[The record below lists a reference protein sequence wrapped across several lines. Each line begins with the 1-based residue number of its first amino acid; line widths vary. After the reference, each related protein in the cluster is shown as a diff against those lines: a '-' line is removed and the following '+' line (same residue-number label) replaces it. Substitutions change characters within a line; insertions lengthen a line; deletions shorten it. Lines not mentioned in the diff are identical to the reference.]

1 MDIRVGVQGR
11 KTAGGV
17 RANPGGGQMC
27 WAGKLCTS
35 GGKGGKGGTKEA
47 RTGHERAKG
56 LQEGTRMSLRFTTYH
71 GNGCVK
77 CCREMGNPSFSVTSF
92 FVMGQL
98 VTGVSLVPDVLG
110 HAHGR
115 VSIIFGSS
123 RGECLQRCPP
133 TVFCFPWFSNIS
145 LFGRALHTPLWD
157 LEPRLQWDNS
167 PILAATILFFRR

>member
-1 MDIRVGVQGR
+1 
-11 KTAGGV
+11 
-17 RANPGGGQMC
+17 MC

-110 HAHGR
+110 HAHAPDLSHHWLSVFRSGIHHFW
-115 VSIIFGSS
+115 VQS
-123 RGECLQRCPP
+123 RGVP
-133 TVFCFPWFSNIS
+133 TTVPANCFLFSMVF
-145 LFGRALHTPLWD
+145 
-157 LEPRLQWDNS
+157 
-167 PILAATILFFRR
+167 